1 MLCGD
6 CRIPRMCV
14 AQYADE
20 CVRIEG
26 STTLVRDGEWNY
38 L

>member
-6 CRIPRMCV
+6 CRIHRMDM
-14 AQYADE
+14 AQYADM

-26 STTLVRDGEWNY
+26 STSVRVGEWNY